1 MKNLLPLWMCVRSY
15 RHTFIGAFYFMSKDP
30 AVLFYTQDF
39 LVGTTFMNHE
49 QRGKYITLLCLQHQK
64 GVLSEKDMLHICG
77 TYDEDVFAKFVR
89 DDQGNFFNERMKM
102 ETERRATYA
111 ESRRKNRM
119 KKETYEKDML
129 NTSKT
134 YVRHMENENET
145 ENVIVIENNT
155 VTNKGPKNRI
165 DELFEHI
172 WIAYGKKGTK
182 QTALAKFRKLSKDDM
197 KAIMGHVEQYV
208 QNHKD
213 NGKLEFLP
221 HFTTYINQRR
231 WMDELPYTKKQGWD
245 DIDWNAPQ
253 KGWFE

>member
-1 MKNLLPLWMCVRSY
+1 MDLLHAQFNNGHLHESEIMQLLGESDFAAHWPVVRKKFAQDENGLWFNKRLE
-15 RHTFIGAFYFMSKDP
+15 D
-30 AVLFYTQDF
+30 
-39 LVGTTFMNHE
+39 E
-49 QRGKYITLLCLQHQK
+49 QIKRQRFT
-64 GVLSEKDMLHICG
+64 
-77 TYDEDVFAKFVR
+77 
-89 DDQGNFFNERMKM
+89 
-102 ETERRATYA
+102 
-111 ESRRKNRM
+111 ESRRRNLKT
-119 KKETYEKDML
+119 KEEKPHM
-129 NTSKT
+129 NTHMAAHMET
-134 YVRHMENENET
+134 HMEPHMENENE
-145 ENVIVIENNT
+145 NDNLIVIDNRT

-172 WIAYGKKGTK
+172 WNAYGKKGTK